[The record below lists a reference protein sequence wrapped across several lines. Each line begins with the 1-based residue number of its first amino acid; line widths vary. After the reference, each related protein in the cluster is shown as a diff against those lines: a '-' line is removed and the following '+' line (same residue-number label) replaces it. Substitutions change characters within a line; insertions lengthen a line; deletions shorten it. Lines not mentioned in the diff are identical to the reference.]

1 MDHFEHAL
9 DEVTASVTDE
19 VRERYEEIEQ
29 RFGTDEGEVATET
42 EASRTFH

>member
-19 VRERYEEIEQ
+19 VRERYRDIEQ
-29 RFGTDEGEVATET
+29 RFSAEEPDVAETET
-42 EASRTFH
+42 SRTFH